1 MSHKEVT
8 SCRDGISRRSLMKA
22 GVAGLVTGVAGAVP
36 FARSAL
42 AAEPIKIGVLL
53 AKSGTYAVQGTQG
66 YNGATIAV
74 ADANSQVLGRP
85 IELVWLDE
93 NGPQTTQQNM
103 QRLIQQEKVVAVQG
117 GISSGDILA
126 IMPVAER
133 EKILLM
139 ATGPNASEITGE
151 KCARYTFRVDSPN
164 YETTR
169 SVYPTFAKNGKNWY
183 FLYASYAWGI
193 DGFQQMSKLLKDDGG
208 KVVGAD
214 QTPLGTTDY
223 SSFILKIV
231 SAKPDAIYLGLGGS
245 DLTNFLKQFHQ
256 MGLTG
261 KIPVSALSCNDTDL
275 WSAGPA
281 AATGV
286 YPKIWNYTGDQNT
299 ELSRAFVK
307 SYMARYKT
315 PPEAEAWQDWFGTTA
330 IITAIKE
337 TGSTDSSK
345 LVEFL
350 EGHKFDGYKKAGS
363 MYFRPWDHQLI
374 QPTLVAQVKKK
385 VTDKYDYFDIV
396 EEVPGK
402 GQTFDD
408 LFGSQAESLCKM
420 PTSL

>member
-1 MSHKEVT
+1 L
-8 SCRDGISRRSLMKA
+8 IKA
-22 GVAGLVTGVAGAVP
+22 GVAGLVTGVAGSIP
-36 FARSAL
+36 FSRAN

-53 AKSGTYAVQGTQG
+53 AKSGTYAAQGSQG

-74 ADANSQVLGRP
+74 ADANSQVLDRP

-133 EKILLM
+133 EKKLLM
-139 ATGPNASEITGE
+139 ATGPNATEITGE
-151 KCARYTFRVDSPN
+151 KCGRYTFRVDSPN

-183 FLYASYAWGI
+183 FVYASYAWGI

-208 KVVGAD
+208 KIVGAD

-223 SSFILKIV
+223 SSFILKVI

-261 KIPVSALSCNDTDL
+261 KIPISALSCNDTDL
-275 WSAGPA
+275 WAAGPA
-281 AATGV
+281 AATGL
-286 YPKIWNYTGDQNT
+286 YPKIWHYKGAQNT
-299 ELSRAFVK
+299 ELSQKFVK
-307 SYMARYKT
+307 SYMAKFKT
-315 PPEAEAWQDWFGTTA
+315 APEAEAWQDWFGTTA
-330 IITAIKE
+330 IITAIRE
-337 TGSTDSSK
+337 TKSTDSSK

-350 EGHKFDGYKKAGS
+350 EGHKFDGYKTDP

-374 QPTLVAQVKKK
+374 QSTLVAKVKDK
-385 VTDKYDYFDIV
+385 VTDQYDYFDILA
-396 EEVPGK
+396 EVPVK

-408 LFGSQAESLCKM
+408 LFGKQSDTMCKM

>member
-1 MSHKEVT
+1 MSNKEVT
-8 SCRDGISRRSLMKA
+8 SRRDGISRRSLIKA
-22 GVAGLVTGVAGAVP
+22 GAAGLVTGVAGAIP
-36 FARSAL
+36 FARHAL

-133 EKILLM
+133 EKMLLM
-139 ATGPNASEITGE
+139 ATGPNATEITGE
-151 KCARYTFRVDSPN
+151 KCNRYTFRVDSPN

-208 KVVGAD
+208 KVAGAD

-275 WSAGPA
+275 WAAGPA
-281 AATGV
+281 AATGL
-286 YPKIWNYTGDQNT
+286 YPKIWHYTGAQNT
-299 ELSRAFVK
+299 ELSRNFVK
-307 SYMARYKT
+307 NYQARYKT

-350 EGHKFDGYKKAGS
+350 EGHKFDGYKTDS

-374 QPTLVAQVKKK
+374 QSTLVARVKDK
-385 VTDKYDYFDIV
+385 VTDQYDYFDIV
-396 EEVPGK
+396 NEVPIK

-408 LFGSQAESLCKM
+408 LFGPQNQTLCKM

>member
-1 MSHKEVT
+1 MPYKEVT
-8 SCRDGISRRSLMKA
+8 SSRGGISRRGLIKA

-36 FARSAL
+36 FARSAY

-53 AKSGTYAVQGTQG
+53 SKSGTYAVQGEQG
-66 YNGATIAV
+66 HNGATIAV
-74 ADANSQVLGRP
+74 ADANSEVLGRP
-85 IELVWLDE
+85 VELVWLDE
-93 NGPQTTQQNM
+93 HGPQTTQQNM
-103 QRLIQQEKVVAVQG
+103 LRLIQQEKVVAVQG

-126 IMPVAER
+126 VMPVAER
-133 EKILLM
+133 EKKLLV
-139 ATGPNASEITGE
+139 ATGPNATEITGA
-151 KCARYTFRVDSPN
+151 KCNRYTFRVDLPN

-183 FLYASYAWGI
+183 FVYASYAWGI
-193 DGFQQMSKLLKDDGG
+193 DGYNQMSKLLKDDGG
-208 KVVGAD
+208 KIVGAD

-223 SSFILKIV
+223 SSFILKIMAA
-231 SAKPDAIYLGLGGS
+231 SPDAVFLGLGGS

-261 KIPVSALSCNDTDL
+261 KIPVSSLSCNDTDL
-275 WSAGPA
+275 WSAGPE

-299 ELSRAFVK
+299 ELSKAFVK
-307 SYMARYKT
+307 NYQAKFKT
-315 PPEAEAWQDWFGTTA
+315 PPESEAWQDWFGTTA

-337 TGSTDSSK
+337 TKSTDSSK

-350 EGHKFDGYKKAGS
+350 EGHKFEGYKS
-363 MYFRPWDHQLI
+363 DSVYFRPWDHQLI
-374 QPTLVAQVKKK
+374 QPTLVAQVKPKI
-385 VTDKYDYFDIV
+385 TDKYDYFDIIAKA
-396 EEVPGK
+396 PSK

-408 LFGSQAESLCKM
+408 LFGAQSESLCKM

>member
-1 MSHKEVT
+1 MPHKEAT
-8 SCRDGISRRSLMKA
+8 SGRGGISRRSLIKA

-36 FARSAL
+36 FARSAF

-53 AKSGTYAVQGTQG
+53 SKSGTYAVQGEQG
-66 YNGATIAV
+66 HNGATIAV
-74 ADANSQVLGRP
+74 ADANNEVLGRP
-85 IELVWLDE
+85 VELVWLDE
-93 NGPQTTQQNM
+93 HGPQTTQQNM
-103 QRLIQQEKVVAVQG
+103 LRLIQQEKVVAVQG

-133 EKILLM
+133 EKTLLM
-139 ATGPNASEITGE
+139 ATGPNATEITGA
-151 KCARYTFRVDSPN
+151 KCKRYTFRVDLPN

-183 FLYASYAWGI
+183 FVYASYAWGI
-193 DGFQQMSKLLKDDGG
+193 DGYNQMSKLLKDDGG
-208 KVVGAD
+208 KIAGAD

-223 SSFILKIV
+223 SSFILKIMA
-231 SAKPDAIYLGLGGS
+231 AKPDAVFLGLGGS

-261 KIPVSALSCNDTDL
+261 KIPVSSLSCNDTDL
-275 WSAGPA
+275 WSAGPE

-299 ELSRAFVK
+299 ELSKAFVK
-307 SYMARYKT
+307 SYQAKFKT
-315 PPEAEAWQDWFGTTA
+315 PPESEAWQDWFGTTA
-330 IITAIKE
+330 ILTAIKE
-337 TGSTDSSK
+337 TGSTDSGK

-350 EGHKFDGYKKAGS
+350 EGHKFDGYKSDA

-374 QPTLVAQVKKK
+374 QPTLVAQVKPKI
-385 VTDKYDYFDIV
+385 TDKYDYFDIIAKA
-396 EEVPGK
+396 PAK

-408 LFGSQAESLCKM
+408 LFGAQDESLCKM